1 MKNHHCNVG
10 RWSHAARHTATWTS
24 FWCGQGPIANL
35 TRPRYACDSSGTT
48 VQSTYQKVALWK
60 AGLNCEWYAFGQSDA
75 YQKVESR
82 RAFVNSEWNAFDQ
95 IGHRIKSH
103 IMLSV
108 DVHPKRNADCNVLVT
123 NTLMHHTTCLFD
135 KYIPSSG
142 RASSSCFPSTPFE
155 KSTTFSN
162 SMNNQRH

>member
-1 MKNHHCNVG
+1 VKNHHCNVG
-10 RWSHAARHTATWTS
+10 RWSHVARPTATWTS
-24 FWCGQGPIANL
+24 FSCGQGPMADL
-35 TRPRYACDSSGTT
+35 TRHRYACDSSGTIG
-48 VQSTYQKVALWK
+48 QST
-60 AGLNCEWYAFGQSDA
+60 

-82 RAFVNSEWNAFDQ
+82 RACVNSEWNAFGQ
-95 IGHRIKSH
+95 SGHRIKSH

-108 DVHPKRNADCNVLVT
+108 DVHPKRNADCNGLVT
-123 NTLMHHTTCLFD
+123 NTLMHQTTCLFD

-155 KSTTFSN
+155 QSTSFSN

>member
-10 RWSHAARHTATWTS
+10 RWSHVARPTATWTS
-24 FWCGQGPIANL
+24 FSCGKGPIASL
-35 TRPRYACDSSGTT
+35 TRPRFACDTSGTIG
-48 VQSTYQKVALWK
+48 QSTYQKVEL
-60 AGLNCEWYAFGQSDA
+60 
-75 YQKVESR
+75 R
-82 RAFVNSEWNAFDQ
+82 RACVNSEWNAFGQ
-95 IGHRIKSH
+95 SGHRIKSH

-108 DVHPKRNADCNVLVT
+108 DVRPKRNADRNVLVT

-155 KSTTFSN
+155 KSTSFSN
-162 SMNNQRH
+162 SMNNQRHYVCKH

>member
-10 RWSHAARHTATWTS
+10 RWSHVARPTATWTS
-24 FWCGQGPIANL
+24 FSCGQGPMADL
-35 TRPRYACDSSGTT
+35 TRHRYACDSSGTIG
-48 VQSTYQKVALWK
+48 QST
-60 AGLNCEWYAFGQSDA
+60 

-82 RAFVNSEWNAFDQ
+82 RACVNSEWNAFGQ
-95 IGHRIKSH
+95 SGHRVKSH

-123 NTLMHHTTCLFD
+123 NTLMHHTTCLLN

-142 RASSSCFPSTPFE
+142 QASSSCFPSTPFD
-155 KSTTFSN
+155 KSTSFSN
-162 SMNNQRH
+162 NMNNESHYVWKH